1 MNLLVG
7 TARRA
12 FIAMQASIGCTLDAH
27 LLLADLHR
35 KALLLAA
42 HEAGSPFQGLS
53 MAGKRLGLSNTWRR
67 KLCIWDAALGLCEKI
82 SPQSVET
89 HLAALEA
96 ELVRARQTSAVPTTV
111 EGKHFDFG
119 NAMPHVSVGSKVVVG
134 KMEAVGKHVAAGEK
148 AAAGEKVAAGEKAA
162 AKIGDKV
169 ADGINP
175 FGTQAGSSFV
185 MTKSLE
191 QYKQATEP
199 LLESSCRPAA
209 DQIRATSVQESIQE
223 VALEALDDCMDEY
236 LSSFSDD
243 LNKADDSERTR
254 FVLSLDSVKQ
264 HERFCSVIT
273 ETVENRIIPGLC
285 RALSDK
291 ADVEVIQHLAREAIL
306 PNIGDRVNSF
316 ISSLR
321 TQTNKQKL

>member
-1 MNLLVG
+1 MG
-7 TARRA
+7 Y
-12 FIAMQASIGCTLDAH
+12 IHWDAGW
-27 LLLADLHR
+27 L
-35 KALLLAA
+35 
-42 HEAGSPFQGLS
+42 
-53 MAGKRLGLSNTWRR
+53 
-67 KLCIWDAALGLCEKI
+67 KLC
-82 SPQSVET
+82 
-89 HLAALEA
+89 H
-96 ELVRARQTSAVPTTV
+96 
-111 EGKHFDFG
+111 
-119 NAMPHVSVGSKVVVG
+119 
-134 KMEAVGKHVAAGEK
+134 
-148 AAAGEKVAAGEKAA
+148 
-162 AKIGDKV
+162 DK
-169 ADGINP
+169 N
-175 FGTQAGSSFV
+175 F
-185 MTKSLE
+185 E

-291 ADVEVIQHLAREAIL
+291 AEVEDSA
-306 PNIGDRVNSF
+306 
-316 ISSLR
+316 
-321 TQTNKQKL
+321 